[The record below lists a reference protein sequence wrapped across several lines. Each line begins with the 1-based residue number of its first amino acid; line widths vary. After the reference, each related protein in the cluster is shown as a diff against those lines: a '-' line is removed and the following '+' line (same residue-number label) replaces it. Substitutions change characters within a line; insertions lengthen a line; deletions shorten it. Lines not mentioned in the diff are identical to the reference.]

1 MPAYCTDQQA
11 RELILEVGRRMFQRQ
26 YVAANDGNI
35 SVRAGE
41 DRVWVTPAGVSKGYM
56 TEEMLVCVDLGGTV
70 LEGTAK
76 PSSETKMHLRVYREN
91 PGVGSVVHAH
101 PIAATTFSIARI
113 PLDVAIMTESVIGLG
128 VVPVA
133 EYATTGT
140 QGVPD
145 SVAPFCR
152 NYNACLLA
160 NHGALTWGKD
170 AMQAYYRMETLECCA
185 TIMMNLGYLNRPPCV
200 LTRSQVD
207 ELLEIRRNLGVTS
220 GGIPLCAEDLTVSA
234 DSNQTRQRKD

>member
-1 MPAYCTDQQA
+1 MPAYCTDTQA
-11 RELILEVGRRMFQRQ
+11 KALILEVGRRMFQRQ

-35 SVRAGE
+35 SVRTGE

-56 TEEMLVCVDLGGTV
+56 TEDMLVCVDLNGTI

-91 PGVGSVVHAH
+91 PDVGSVVHAH
-101 PIAATTFSIARI
+101 PIAATSFSIARI
-113 PLDVAIMTESVIGLG
+113 PLDIAIMTESVIGLG

-152 NYNACLLA
+152 DYNALLLA
-160 NHGALTWGKD
+160 NHGALTWG
-170 AMQAYYRMETLECCA
+170 ANALQAYYRMESLECCA
-185 TIMMNLGYLNRPPCV
+185 QIMEKLGYLTPSPQV
-200 LTRSQVD
+200 LTRDQVA
-207 ELLEIRRNLGVTS
+207 ELLAIRRKLGVHS
-220 GGIPLCAEDLTVSA
+220 GGTPVCKEDLE
-234 DSNQTRQRKD
+234 

>member
-56 TEEMLVCVDLGGTV
+56 TEEML
-70 LEGTAK
+70 
-76 PSSETKMHLRVYREN
+76 HLRVYREN

-145 SVAPFCR
+145 SVAPFCQD
-152 NYNACLLA
+152 YNACLLA

-234 DSNQTRQRKD
+234 DSNQTRQREV

>member
-1 MPAYCTDQQA
+1 MSAFCTDEQA
-11 RELILEVGRRMFQRQ
+11 KALIIEVGRRMFERQ

-35 SVRAGE
+35 SIRTGTN
-41 DRVWVTPAGVSKGYM
+41 RIWVTPAGVSKGYM
-56 TEEMLVCVDLGGTV
+56 TEDQLVCVDLDGTV
-70 LEGTAK
+70 LVGTAK

-91 PGVGSVVHAH
+91 PDVGSVVHAH
-101 PIAATTFSIARI
+101 PVAATTFSIARI

-133 EYATTGT
+133 NYATTGT

-152 NYNACLLA
+152 DYNACLLA

-170 AMQAYYRMETLECCA
+170 AMQAYYRMETLECYA
-185 TIMMNLGYLNRPPCV
+185 TIMMNLGYLNQPPCV
-200 LTRSQVD
+200 LNRSQVE
-207 ELLEIRRNLGVTS
+207 ELLEIRKNLGVTG
-220 GGIPLCAEDLTVSA
+220 GGIPRCAEDL
-234 DSNQTRQRKD
+234 

>member
-1 MPAYCTDQQA
+1 MPVFCNDQEA
-11 RELILEVGRRMFQRQ
+11 KALILEVGRRMFERQ

-35 SVRAGE
+35 SIRAGE
-41 DRVWVTPAGVSKGYM
+41 NRVWVTPAGVSKGYM
-56 TEEMLVCVDLGGTV
+56 TEDMLVCVDLNGAI

-76 PSSETKMHLRVYREN
+76 PSSESKMHLHVYQEN
-91 PGVGSVVHAH
+91 PDVGSVVHAH

-113 PLDVAIMTESVIGLG
+113 SLDVAIMTESVIGLG

-152 NYNACLLA
+152 DYNACLLA
-160 NHGALTWGKD
+160 NHGALTWGRD
-170 AMQAYYRMETLECCA
+170 AMQAYYRMETLECYA

-200 LTRSQVD
+200 LNRAQVD

-220 GGIPLCAEDLTVSA
+220 GGIPLCAEDLIGS
-234 DSNQTRQRKD
+234 SESK

>member
-1 MPAYCTDQQA
+1 MSAYCTDQEA
-11 RELILEVGRRMFQRQ
+11 RALIVEVGRRMFQRQ

-35 SVRAGE
+35 SVRTGE
-41 DRVWVTPAGVSKGYM
+41 DRIWVTPAGVSKGDL
-56 TEEMLVCVDLGGTV
+56 TEAMLVCVDLSGAV

-91 PGVGSVVHAH
+91 PDVGSVVHAH

-113 PLDVAIMTESVIGLG
+113 PLDVALMTESVIGLG

-140 QGVPD
+140 EAVPD

-152 NYNACLLA
+152 DYNACLLA

-170 AMQAYYRMETLECCA
+170 AMQAYYRMETLECYA
-185 TIMMNLGYLNRPPCV
+185 TIMMNLGYLNRPPQV
-200 LTRSQVD
+200 LNRSQVG
-207 ELLEIRRNLGVTS
+207 ELLEIRRKLGVS
-220 GGIPLCAEDLTVSA
+220 AGGVPRCAEDLSPA
-234 DSNQTRQRKD
+234 ENDFN